1 MGDHTLYL
9 PGVLM
14 HWAREGRDTLHHK
27 STSCPKALLF
37 GYTRAAPPPLA
48 EHPAFIKPQ
57 DEMNSSSPASPDA
70 FLQPIDD
77 VASAPLTPLP
87 VPAEPTLRDIATLI
101 DHEQAFENTS
111 TSVAASQ
118 MRNALNNLAD
128 TVQDPDEK
136 KVGALCTYY
145 MDSC

>member
-9 PGVLM
+9 PGILM

-27 STSCPKALLF
+27 SKSYPKTLLF
-37 GYTRAAPPPLA
+37 GFTPPTPPPLSA
-48 EHPAFIKPQ
+48 HPAFQ
-57 DEMNSSSPASPDA
+57 AASDNMNSSSLVSPDTPNHVEDPASRPA
-70 FLQPIDD
+70 I
-77 VASAPLTPLP
+77 PLP
-87 VPAEPTLRDIATLI
+87 VPAEPTLRDVATLI
-101 DHEQAFENTS
+101 QYEQAFENTS

-136 KVGALCTYY
+136 KVVTLCSHHTN
-145 MDSC
+145 SS